1 MSPIADR
8 STLRL
13 VADALER
20 KDRVRLALSLVLI
33 LFGTL
38 LEMASLGLVIPV
50 VQAVVSGDR
59 RADYAWLP
67 EQLAEMS
74 YSTFVQL
81 LMVALVGV
89 FVVKNVFLLASN
101 YYQQRAQLSISN
113 RIVQRLF
120 ETYLRQPYEFHLTS
134 SSSVLVRNVQE
145 YSSAVISGGVG
156 PALMILTDVV
166 TGLGLLTVLV
176 LVQPA
181 STAMLVGL
189 FAVSSYLILR
199 VSRTRTR
206 QWGVARVKH
215 RGELMEALLS
225 GFGGIKEIKLFG
237 RDREVVDSHRT
248 SLHLAARANYMFSVM
263 QSVPR
268 AVFEVMAVGGVA
280 LLVVVATFDGQ
291 NLQDATLIIALFGV
305 VAFRMLPSVNRVI
318 QSVQQLSFGRAGI
331 EGAAEG
337 LSLSQQS
344 TSSSAGRPTDKFERL
359 EIRGLKYSYPNSDSL
374 VTNIAALTVTAGDSV
389 GIVGASGS
397 GKSTLVDLLIGIL
410 APREG
415 TITVNGRDVSSD
427 ASSDLTNNRRYWQD
441 RIGYVPQHVYL
452 MDTSLRRNVAFGLAE
467 KSISTADVEKALRLA
482 NLWEFVQALPDGLDT
497 VVGERGV
504 RLSGGQRQR
513 LGIARALYG
522 NPEVIV
528 LDEATS
534 ALDGDTEREIVESL
548 RAIAHDHTLIVVAH
562 RTTTLAYC
570 SRLIRL
576 DGGRIVQDGT
586 FAEVIGSLP
595 VTESEGQ

>member
-13 VADALER
+13 VAGVLER
-20 KDRVRLALSLVLI
+20 KDRVRLALSLALI
-33 LFGTL
+33 LIGTL

-67 EQLAEMS
+67 EQLAELS

-81 LMVALVGV
+81 LMAALVGL

-101 YYQQRAQLSISN
+101 YYQERTQVSISN

-120 ETYLRQPYEFHLTS
+120 ENYLRQPYEFHLTS

-145 YSSAVISGGVG
+145 YSGAVTSGGVR
-156 PALMILTDVV
+156 PILVILTDMV
-166 TGLGLLTVLV
+166 TGLGLLAVLV

-181 STAMLVGL
+181 STGMLVGL
-189 FAVSSYLILR
+189 FGMSSYLILW
-199 VSRTRTR
+199 VSRTSTR
-206 QWGVARVKH
+206 RWGAERVKH
-215 RGELMEALLS
+215 KGVLIETLLS
-225 GFGGIKEIKLFG
+225 GFGAIKEIKLFG
-237 RDREVVDSHRT
+237 RDREVVDAHRT
-248 SLHLAARANYMFSVM
+248 SLHLAASAGYKFGVM

-280 LLVVVATFDGQ
+280 LLVVVATFNGQ
-291 NLQDATLIIALFGV
+291 SLQDATLIIALFGV

-337 LSLSQQS
+337 LSLSQQA
-344 TSSSAGRPTDKFERL
+344 TSSSAGRQTDKFERL
-359 EIRGLKYSYPNSDSL
+359 EIRNLKYSYPNSDAL

-397 GKSTLVDLLIGIL
+397 GKSTLVDLLLGIL
-410 APREG
+410 APRDG
-415 TITVNGRDVSSD
+415 TITVNGHDVN
-427 ASSDLTNNRRYWQD
+427 NNRRYWQD

-467 KSISTADVEKALRLA
+467 KSISNADVEKALRLA

>member
-13 VADALER
+13 VASVLEGR
-20 KDRVRLALSLVLI
+20 DRMRLALSLVFI
-33 LFGTL
+33 LVGTL

-59 RADYAWLP
+59 RDDYAWLP
-67 EQLAEMS
+67 ERLTEMS
-74 YSTFVQL
+74 YSAFVQL
-81 LMVALVGV
+81 LMATLVVV
-89 FVVKNVFLLASN
+89 FAAKNLFLLASN
-101 YYQQRAQLSISN
+101 YYQQRAQLSINN

-120 ETYLRQPYEFHLTS
+120 ENYLRQPYEFHLTN

-145 YSSAVISGGVG
+145 YSSAVIGSGTN
-156 PALMILTDVV
+156 PMLLILTDVV
-166 TGLGLLTVLV
+166 TGLGLLAVLV
-176 LVQPA
+176 VVQPV

-199 VSRTRTR
+199 LSRTSTR
-206 QWGVARVKH
+206 RWGAARVKY
-215 RGELMEALLS
+215 RGALMEALLS

-248 SLHLAARANYMFSVM
+248 SLHLAARSTYMFSVL

-268 AVFEVMAVGGVA
+268 AIFEVVAVGGVA
-280 LLVVVATFDGQ
+280 LLVVVATLDGQ
-291 NLQDATLIIALFGV
+291 SLQDATLIIALFGV

-318 QSVQQLSFGRAGI
+318 QSVQHLSFGRAGI

-337 LSLSQQS
+337 LSLSQQA
-344 TSSSAGRPTDKFERL
+344 TSSPGERSTDKFDRL
-359 EIRGLKYSYPNSDSL
+359 EIRNLKYSYPNSDAL
-374 VTNIAALTVTAGDSV
+374 VTDIAALTVRAGDSV

-410 APREG
+410 APRDG
-415 TITVNGRDVSSD
+415 TIAVNGRDVS
-427 ASSDLTNNRRYWQD
+427 NNRRYWQD

-467 KSISTADVEKALRLA
+467 KSISNADVEKALRLA
-482 NLWEFVQALPDGLDT
+482 NLWEFVQALPEGLDT

-548 RAIAHDHTLIVVAH
+548 RAITHDHTLIVVAH

-576 DGGRIVQDGT
+576 EGGRIAQEGSFD
-586 FAEVIGSLP
+586 EVVGM
-595 VTESEGQ
+595 E

>member
-13 VADALER
+13 VAGVLER
-20 KDRVRLALSLVLI
+20 KDRVRLALSLALI
-33 LFGTL
+33 LIGTL

-67 EQLAEMS
+67 EQLTEMS
-74 YSTFVQL
+74 YSAFVQL
-81 LMVALVGV
+81 LMAALVGV

-145 YSSAVISGGVG
+145 YSTAVAAYGIS
-156 PALMILTDVV
+156 PAMLILTDVV
-166 TGLGLLTVLV
+166 TGIGLLTVLV

-181 STAMLVGL
+181 STVMLVGL

-199 VSRTRTR
+199 LSRTNTR
-206 QWGVARVKH
+206 RWGAERVKY
-215 RGELMEALLS
+215 RGVLMEALLS

-237 RDREVVDSHRT
+237 RDREVVDAHRT
-248 SLHLAARANYMFSVM
+248 SLHLAARATYMFSVL
-263 QSVPR
+263 QGVPR
-268 AVFEVMAVGGVA
+268 AIFEVVAVGGVA

-291 NLQDATLIIALFGV
+291 SLQDATLIIALFGV

-359 EIRGLKYSYPNSDSL
+359 EIRNLTYSYPNSDSL
-374 VTNIAALTVTAGDSV
+374 VTNIAALTVAAGDSV

-415 TITVNGRDVSSD
+415 TIEVNGRNVSGDVTS
-427 ASSDLTNNRRYWQD
+427 NRRYWQD

-467 KSISTADVEKALRLA
+467 KSISNADVEKALRLA

>member
-13 VADALER
+13 VAGVLER
-20 KDRVRLALSLVLI
+20 KDRVRLALSLALI
-33 LFGTL
+33 LIGTL

-67 EQLAEMS
+67 EQLAETS
-74 YSTFVQL
+74 YSTFVQM

-101 YYQQRAQLSISN
+101 YYQQRAQLSINN

-189 FAVSSYLILR
+189 FALSSYLILR
-199 VSRTRTR
+199 LSRTRTR
-206 QWGVARVKH
+206 RWGAARVKH

-237 RDREVVDSHRT
+237 RDREVVDAHRT
-248 SLHLAARANYMFSVM
+248 SLHLAARAVYMFSMM

-280 LLVVVATFDGQ
+280 LLVVVANLDGQ

-344 TSSSAGRPTDKFERL
+344 ASSSAGHQTDKFERL
-359 EIRGLKYSYPNSDSL
+359 EIRGLKYSYPNSDAL

-415 TITVNGRDVSSD
+415 TIVVNGRDVSSNV
-427 ASSDLTNNRRYWQD
+427 SENRRYWQD

-467 KSISTADVEKALRLA
+467 KSISNADVEKALRLA

-570 SRLIRL
+570 SHLIRL
-576 DGGRIVQDGT
+576 DSGRIVQDGT

>member
-1 MSPIADR
+1 M
-8 STLRL
+8 
-13 VADALER
+13 LER
-20 KDRVRLALSLVLI
+20 KDRLRLAVSLVLI
-33 LFGTL
+33 LVGTL
-38 LEMASLGLVIPV
+38 LEMASLALVIPV

-59 RADYAWLP
+59 RGDWTWLP
-67 EQLAEMS
+67 QQLNEMS
-74 YSTFVQL
+74 YSSFVQL
-81 LMVALVGV
+81 LMLALVLV
-89 FVVKNVFLLASN
+89 FVVKNLFLLVSN
-101 YYQQRAQLSISN
+101 YFQQRVQLSISN

-145 YSSAVISGGVG
+145 YSSAVISGGVS
-156 PALMILTDVV
+156 PVLMILTDVV
-166 TGLGLLTVLV
+166 TGIGLLTILV
-176 LVQPA
+176 LVQPV
-181 STAMLVGL
+181 STAMLAGL
-189 FAVSSYLILR
+189 FAASSYLILR
-199 VSRTRTR
+199 LSRTRTR
-206 QWGVARVKH
+206 RWGGERVKH
-215 RGELMEALLS
+215 RGLLLEALLS

-237 RDREVVDSHRT
+237 RDREVVDTHRT
-248 SLHLAARANYMFSVM
+248 SLHLAARASYMFSVL

-268 AVFEVMAVGGVA
+268 ALFEVVAVSGVA
-280 LLVVVATFDGQ
+280 LLVVLATLDGRD
-291 NLQDATLIIALFGV
+291 LQDATLIIALFGV

-318 QSVQQLSFGRAGI
+318 QSVQQLSFGRTGI
-331 EGAAEG
+331 EGAVEG
-337 LSLSQQS
+337 LSLSQQA
-344 TSSSAGRPTDKFERL
+344 TSSSGERPTDKFMQL
-359 EIRGLKYSYPNSDSL
+359 EMRNLKYSYPNSETL
-374 VTNIAALTVTAGDSV
+374 VTNIHALVVKAGESV

-410 APREG
+410 APRDG
-415 TITVNGRDVSSD
+415 TIKVNGRDLSD
-427 ASSDLTNNRRYWQD
+427 DRRYWQD
-441 RIGYVPQHVYL
+441 RIGYVPQHVFL
-452 MDTSLRRNVAFGLAE
+452 MDTTLRRNVAFGLAE
-467 KSISTADVEKALRLA
+467 KAISNANVEKALRLA
-482 NLWEFVQALPDGLDT
+482 NLWDFVQALPDGLDT

-534 ALDGDTEREIVESL
+534 ALDGETEREIVESL

-576 DGGRIVQDGT
+576 DAGRIVQEGT
-586 FAEVIGSLP
+586 FDEVIGSLP

>member
-13 VADALER
+13 VAGVLER
-20 KDRVRLALSLVLI
+20 KDRVRLVLSLALI
-33 LFGTL
+33 LIGTI

-67 EQLAEMS
+67 EQLAETS

-81 LMVALVGV
+81 LMAALVGV

-101 YYQQRAQLSISN
+101 YYQQRAQLSINN

-166 TGLGLLTVLV
+166 TGLGLLSVLV

-199 VSRTRTR
+199 LSRTRTR
-206 QWGVARVKH
+206 RWGAARVKH

-337 LSLSQQS
+337 LSLSQQA
-344 TSSSAGRPTDKFERL
+344 TSLSAGRPTDKFERL
-359 EIRGLKYSYPNSDSL
+359 EIRNLKYSYPNSDSL
-374 VTNIAALTVTAGDSV
+374 VTDITDLTVTVGDSV

-427 ASSDLTNNRRYWQD
+427 ASNNRRYWQD

-467 KSISTADVEKALRLA
+467 KSISNADVEKALRLA

-570 SRLIRL
+570 NRLIRL

>member
-13 VADALER
+13 VASVLEGR
-20 KDRVRLALSLVLI
+20 DRMRLALSLVFI
-33 LFGTL
+33 LVGTL

-59 RADYAWLP
+59 RDDYAWLP
-67 EQLAEMS
+67 ERLTEMS
-74 YSTFVQL
+74 YSAFVQL
-81 LMVALVGV
+81 LMATLVVV
-89 FVVKNVFLLASN
+89 FAAKNLFLLASN
-101 YYQQRAQLSISN
+101 YYQQRAQLSINN

-120 ETYLRQPYEFHLTS
+120 ENYLRQPYEFHLTN

-145 YSSAVISGGVG
+145 YSSAVIGSGTN
-156 PALMILTDVV
+156 PMLLILTDVV
-166 TGLGLLTVLV
+166 TGLGLLAVLV
-176 LVQPA
+176 VVQPV

-199 VSRTRTR
+199 LSRTSTR
-206 QWGVARVKH
+206 RWGAARVKY
-215 RGELMEALLS
+215 RGALMEALLS

-248 SLHLAARANYMFSVM
+248 SLHLAARSTYMFSVL

-268 AVFEVMAVGGVA
+268 AIFEVVAVGGVA
-280 LLVVVATFDGQ
+280 LLVVVATLDGQ
-291 NLQDATLIIALFGV
+291 SLQDATLIIALFGV

-318 QSVQQLSFGRAGI
+318 QSVQHLSFGRAGI

-337 LSLSQQS
+337 LSLSQQA
-344 TSSSAGRPTDKFERL
+344 TSSPGERSTDKFDRL
-359 EIRGLKYSYPNSDSL
+359 EIRNLKYSYPNSDAL
-374 VTNIAALTVTAGDSV
+374 VTDIAALTVRAGDSV

-410 APREG
+410 APRDG
-415 TITVNGRDVSSD
+415 TIAVNGRDVS
-427 ASSDLTNNRRYWQD
+427 NNRRYWQD

-467 KSISTADVEKALRLA
+467 ESISNADVEKALRLA
-482 NLWEFVQALPDGLDT
+482 NLWEFVQALPEGLDT

-548 RAIAHDHTLIVVAH
+548 RAITHDHTLIVVAH

-576 DGGRIVQDGT
+576 EGGRIAQEGSFD
-586 FAEVIGSLP
+586 EVVGM
-595 VTESEGQ
+595 E

>member
-13 VADALER
+13 VASVLEGR
-20 KDRVRLALSLVLI
+20 DRMRLALSLVFI
-33 LFGTL
+33 LVGTL

-59 RADYAWLP
+59 RDDYAWLP
-67 EQLAEMS
+67 ERLTEMS
-74 YSTFVQL
+74 YSAFVQL
-81 LMVALVGV
+81 LMATLVVV
-89 FVVKNVFLLASN
+89 FAAKNLFLLASN
-101 YYQQRAQLSISN
+101 YYQQRAQLSINN

-120 ETYLRQPYEFHLTS
+120 ENYLRQPYEFHLTN

-145 YSSAVISGGVG
+145 YSSAVIGSGTN
-156 PALMILTDVV
+156 PMLLILTDVV
-166 TGLGLLTVLV
+166 TGLGLLAVLV
-176 LVQPA
+176 VVQPV

-199 VSRTRTR
+199 LSRTSTR
-206 QWGVARVKH
+206 RWGAARVKY
-215 RGELMEALLS
+215 RGALMEALLS

-248 SLHLAARANYMFSVM
+248 SLHLAARSTYMFSVL

-268 AVFEVMAVGGVA
+268 AIFEVVAVGGVA
-280 LLVVVATFDGQ
+280 LLVVVATLDGQ
-291 NLQDATLIIALFGV
+291 SLQDATLIIALFGV

-318 QSVQQLSFGRAGI
+318 QSVQHLSFGRAGI

-337 LSLSQQS
+337 LSLSQQA
-344 TSSSAGRPTDKFERL
+344 TSSPGERSTDKFDRL
-359 EIRGLKYSYPNSDSL
+359 EIRNLKYSYPNSDAL
-374 VTNIAALTVTAGDSV
+374 VTDIAALTVRAGDSV

-410 APREG
+410 APRDG
-415 TITVNGRDVSSD
+415 TIAVNGRDVS
-427 ASSDLTNNRRYWQD
+427 NNRRYWQD

-467 KSISTADVEKALRLA
+467 ASISNADVEKALRLA
-482 NLWEFVQALPDGLDT
+482 NLWEFVQALPEGLDT

-548 RAIAHDHTLIVVAH
+548 RAITHDHTLIVVAH

-576 DGGRIVQDGT
+576 EGGRIAQEGSFD
-586 FAEVIGSLP
+586 EVVGM
-595 VTESEGQ
+595 E

>member
-13 VADALER
+13 VASVLEGR
-20 KDRVRLALSLVLI
+20 DRMRLALSLVFI
-33 LFGTL
+33 LVGTL

-59 RADYAWLP
+59 RDDYAWLP
-67 EQLAEMS
+67 ERLTEMS
-74 YSTFVQL
+74 YSAFVQL
-81 LMVALVGV
+81 LMATLVVV
-89 FVVKNVFLLASN
+89 FAAKNLFLLASN

-120 ETYLRQPYEFHLTS
+120 ENYLRQPYEFHLTN

-145 YSSAVISGGVG
+145 YSSAVIGSGTN
-156 PALMILTDVV
+156 PMLLILTDVV
-166 TGLGLLTVLV
+166 TGLGLLAVLV
-176 LVQPA
+176 VVQPV

-199 VSRTRTR
+199 LSRTSTR
-206 QWGVARVKH
+206 RWGAARVKY
-215 RGELMEALLS
+215 RGALMEALLS

-248 SLHLAARANYMFSVM
+248 SLHLAARSTYMFSVL

-268 AVFEVMAVGGVA
+268 AIFEVVAVGGVA
-280 LLVVVATFDGQ
+280 LLVVVATLDGQ
-291 NLQDATLIIALFGV
+291 SLQDATLIIALFGV

-318 QSVQQLSFGRAGI
+318 QSVQHLSFGRAGI

-337 LSLSQQS
+337 LSLSQQA
-344 TSSSAGRPTDKFERL
+344 TSSPGERSTDKFDRL
-359 EIRGLKYSYPNSDSL
+359 EIRNLKYSYPNSDAL
-374 VTNIAALTVTAGDSV
+374 VTDIAALTVRAGDSV

-410 APREG
+410 APRDG
-415 TITVNGRDVSSD
+415 TIAVNGRDVS
-427 ASSDLTNNRRYWQD
+427 NNRRYWQD

-467 KSISTADVEKALRLA
+467 ASISNADVEKALRLA
-482 NLWEFVQALPDGLDT
+482 NLWEFVQALPEGLDT

-548 RAIAHDHTLIVVAH
+548 RAITHDHTLIVVAH

-576 DGGRIVQDGT
+576 EGGRIAQEGSFD
-586 FAEVIGSLP
+586 EVVGM
-595 VTESEGQ
+595 E

>member
-1 MSPIADR
+1 MSPIADL

-13 VADALER
+13 VAGVLER
-20 KDRVRLALSLVLI
+20 KDRVRLALSLALI
-33 LFGTL
+33 LIGTL

-67 EQLAEMS
+67 EQLTEVS
-74 YSTFVQL
+74 YSAFVQL
-81 LMVALVGV
+81 LMAALVSV

-166 TGLGLLTVLV
+166 TGLGLLSALV

-189 FAVSSYLILR
+189 FALSSYLILR

-206 QWGVARVKH
+206 RWGAARVKH

-237 RDREVVDSHRT
+237 RDREVVDAHRT
-248 SLHLAARANYMFSVM
+248 SLHLAARAGYMFSVM

-280 LLVVVATFDGQ
+280 LLVVAATFDGQ
-291 NLQDATLIIALFGV
+291 SLQDATLIIALFGV

-318 QSVQQLSFGRAGI
+318 Q
-331 EGAAEG
+331 
-337 LSLSQQS
+337 
-344 TSSSAGRPTDKFERL
+344 
-359 EIRGLKYSYPNSDSL
+359 
-374 VTNIAALTVTAGDSV
+374 
-389 GIVGASGS
+389 
-397 GKSTLVDLLIGIL
+397 
-410 APREG
+410 
-415 TITVNGRDVSSD
+415 
-427 ASSDLTNNRRYWQD
+427 
-441 RIGYVPQHVYL
+441 
-452 MDTSLRRNVAFGLAE
+452 
-467 KSISTADVEKALRLA
+467 
-482 NLWEFVQALPDGLDT
+482 
-497 VVGERGV
+497 
-504 RLSGGQRQR
+504 
-513 LGIARALYG
+513 
-522 NPEVIV
+522 
-528 LDEATS
+528 
-534 ALDGDTEREIVESL
+534 
-548 RAIAHDHTLIVVAH
+548 
-562 RTTTLAYC
+562 
-570 SRLIRL
+570 
-576 DGGRIVQDGT
+576 
-586 FAEVIGSLP
+586 
-595 VTESEGQ
+595 